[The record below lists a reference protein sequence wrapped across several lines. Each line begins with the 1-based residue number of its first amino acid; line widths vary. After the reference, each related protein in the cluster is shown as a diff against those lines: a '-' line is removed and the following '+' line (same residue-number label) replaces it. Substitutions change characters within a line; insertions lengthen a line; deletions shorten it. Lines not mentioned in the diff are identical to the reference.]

1 METQNAIVQDQV
13 LFILGAETD
22 RTDLIAPK
30 ELEAF
35 SLLIAELSSKTVLLA
50 LSYIADGG
58 IAASSAELADLLGVG
73 VDISEGKIPALKR
86 KSNPD
91 ELLFSESPGRCL
103 AVVSASHKN
112 EAKNFL
118 DHTQFPAE
126 RLALQMVM
134 EY

>member
-35 SLLIAELSSKTVLLA
+35 SLSIAELSLKPYLLA
-50 LSYIADGG
+50 LSYIAEGG
-58 IAASSAELADLLGVG
+58 IAASSAELAEYLGVG
-73 VDISEGKIPALKR
+73 IDISEGKIPALKQ
-86 KSNPD
+86 KNKPD

-103 AVVSASHKN
+103 AVVSTSHKN
-112 EAKNFL
+112 EAKKLTSITLNSMPR
-118 DHTQFPAE
+118 DW
-126 RLALQMVM
+126 
-134 EY
+134 YNK